1 MRDSRCST
9 VSDGTPLY
17 PLLLST
23 MDSDAV
29 LYGILTGVLYGR
41 KAWERLLIDIWKV
54 ANNGAGGGEK
64 RRIMW

>member
-1 MRDSRCST
+1 M
-9 VSDGTPLY
+9 VADGTPSS
-17 PLLLST
+17 PLLPST

-29 LYGILTGVLYGR
+29 FYGSLTGMLHGIQ
-41 KAWERLLIDIWKV
+41 AWERLLIDIWKV